1 MRLPTASALDRASAC
16 PGSTALPQRRHTS
29 SDTEWGTIAHRFLDR
44 AHAVGREKALGE
56 IEDPDQQARCAAID
70 LVAIPDG
77 ASSEVS
83 LAYDI
88 DDDSV
93 ERIDLA
99 APRAYSDDG
108 RIYGTADRVGI
119 RDGRVF
125 VADFKTGAMK
135 VRAHAAMQL
144 RFLALAAA
152 RWCGLEEAHVQML
165 YLGHDG
171 RWYADRADLDA
182 LDLDATRAEL
192 LAMRAGVMEARRVLA
207 AGGLPQLL
215 PGLHCEHCA
224 AAPEC
229 PAQERQQ
236 RDLVAV
242 TPPEPTDLTAWI
254 AGMSEIQAGDLV
266 ERAIV
271 VAKLAARVRE
281 AANARVIASGDLPLP
296 SGRRLARVRYGAQV
310 MSGEAKERVAALRD
324 ELRSAGAITSE
335 QTWQVRV
342 VGGARGAR

>member
-1 MRLPTASALDRASAC
+1 MRLPTASALDRARAC

-56 IEDPDQQARCAAID
+56 IEDPDLQARCAAID
-70 LVAIPDG
+70 LVSIPDG

-88 DDDSV
+88 DADRAELVAIQS
-93 ERIDLA
+93 
-99 APRAYSDDG
+99 PRAYHDDG

-171 RWYADRADLDA
+171 RWHPDRADLDA
-182 LDLDATRAEL
+182 LDLDATRADL
-192 LAMRAGVMEARRVLA
+192 MAMRAGVVEARRVVA

-224 AAPEC
+224 AAVEC
-229 PAQERQQ
+229 PAQQRLQQ
-236 RDLVAV
+236 GLVAQA
-242 TPPEPTDLTAWI
+242 PPEPSDLNAWI
-254 AGMSEIQAGDLV
+254 ASMPEEVAGELA
-266 ERAIV
+266 EKAIV

-281 AANARVIASGDLPLP
+281 AANARVLASGDLPLP
-296 SGRRLARVRYGAQV
+296 SGRRLARVKYGAQV
-310 MSGEAKERVAALRD
+310 MSGEAKERIAALRD

>member
-1 MRLPTASALDRASAC
+1 MRLPTASALDRALAC

-29 SDTEWGTIAHRFLDR
+29 SDTEWGTVAHRFLDR

-70 LVAIPDG
+70 FVAIPDG

-88 DDDSV
+88 DDDSA

-192 LAMRAGVMEARRVLA
+192 LAMRAGFTEARRVVA

-236 RDLVAV
+236 RALVAV
-242 TPPEPTDLTAWI
+242 APPDPADLMEWI
-254 AGMSEIQAGDLV
+254 AGMPELQAGELV

-271 VAKLAARVRE
+271 VAKLATRVRE
-281 AANARVIASGDLPLP
+281 AANARVVSSGDLPLP
-296 SGRRLARVRYGAQV
+296 SGRTLRRVRYGAPK
-310 MSGEAKERVAALRD
+310 MDDEAKERIGGLKE
-324 ELRSAGAITSE
+324 ELREQGHITTE

-342 VGGARGAR
+342 VGGARSGR